1 MKSKQGRKSLTTEGS
16 NSASVVIMV
25 HTTFL
30 SLFPETV
37 GMVLSLGH
45 WLQGE
50 LRPNEGAG
58 FLLFQRS
65 LEPDSLVWDVPM
77 VTV

>member
-50 LRPNEGAG
+50 LQPNEGAW
-58 FLLFQRS
+58 FFLFQRS